1 MNKEILCRM
10 CGNLVAI
17 EGDWNLPIIPSE
29 IITEVDCGFCDECCA
44 ALMQEANESE
54 SESGGRL

>member
-1 MNKEILCRM
+1 M